1 MGLMMHFYL
10 ELCRPNSDLQTEIK
24 SGVEGERERGGE
36 VMIMCSK
43 ARLSGCCKNFVEG
56 DTVAEK
62 AKILVVTRKNHDIL

>member
-24 SGVEGERERGGE
+24 SGVGE

-43 ARLSGCCKNFVEG
+43 ARFSGCCKKFVLRVG
-56 DTVAEK
+56 DKVRKK
-62 AKILVVTRKNHDIL
+62 AKILVF